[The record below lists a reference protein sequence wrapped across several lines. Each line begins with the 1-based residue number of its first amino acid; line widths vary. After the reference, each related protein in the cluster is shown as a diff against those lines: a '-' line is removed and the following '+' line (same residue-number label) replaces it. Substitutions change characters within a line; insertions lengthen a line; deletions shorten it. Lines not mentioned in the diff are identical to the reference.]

1 MIGLISSPCL
11 HHVFYVLIRVHS
23 TLIFSSLNKDWA
35 LYIYI
40 KWLSEGKQIKSNAS
54 GCEVISMEWVCECST
69 FEQQPSALSPVWIG
83 SRWGRL
89 SPAAGLG
96 SPPGFSPA
104 GRRCRPTPASSPALP
119 ATETPQY
126 GQRWV
131 TLLHFMNSLH
141 VFKHHCVMFTQMCH
155 FILPLIRIAQINI

>member
-23 TLIFSSLNKDWA
+23 TLIFSSLKKDWA
-35 LYIYI
+35 LYIYK

-69 FEQQPSALSPVWIG
+69 FEQQPSALSLVWIG

-96 SPPGFSPA
+96 SPPGCSPA
-104 GRRCRPTPASSPALP
+104 ERRCRPMPASSPALP

-141 VFKHHCVMFTQMCH
+141 VYK
-155 FILPLIRIAQINI
+155 PLCNVYSNVPFYFALDQNSSN